1 MSITTIEGGIMGLK
15 RSSESTV
22 TGVANFGGSMDHA
35 AQAQVFLKQSDEEF
49 ARNDVLQGSEK
60 LWSATCQAIMAIA
73 EQRGWSYGK
82 SKHRSVV
89 VDRLADESEESWL
102 KSGYGIAE
110 KFHANF
116 YNDFMEDYA
125 VERDRPVVHR
135 LVERLLSLNGSSV

>member
-1 MSITTIEGGIMGLK
+1 MNVNEHVQTARE
-15 RSSESTV
+15 
-22 TGVANFGGSMDHA
+22 
-35 AQAQVFLKQSDEEF
+35 FLKASDREF
-49 ARNDVLQGSEK
+49 EAGDKFQASEK
-60 LWSATCQAIMAIA
+60 LWGATCQAIMAIA

-89 VDRLADESEESWL
+89 VDRLADECEESWL